1 MSKAQKPFDLKA
13 ADNSE
18 YRDLLDACISTN
30 FDYHSKEAVINRIFS
45 GYEVEAIEHFTQVSR
60 NLQSIADVF
69 KKQRDEAKKNEII
82 AEVDS
87 FTEDSRNALIAELIA
102 KGYLPQSTQPQATTS
117 ERKPRTDAVDEVQI
131 GGQVY
136 QVHGGGLG
144 KLNKKLFKGDH
155 QLSDAEIIKLF
166 KDNDIKYAIDIHR
179 DEKKAF
185 INEFKVK

>member
-18 YRDLLDACISTN
+18 YRDLLDACISAN
-30 FDYHSKEAVINRIFS
+30 FDYHSKEAVINRIFA

-69 KKQRDEAKKNEII
+69 KKQRDEAKKNEIL

-102 KGYLPQSTQPQATTS
+102 KGYLPQSTSSQATTS
-117 ERKPRTDAVDEVQI
+117 ERKPRTDAIDQVEI

-136 QVHGGGLG
+136 QVYGGGLG
-144 KLNKKLFKGDH
+144 KLNKKMFKGDH
-155 QLSDAEIIKLF
+155 QLTDSEITKLF
-166 KDNDIKYAIDIHR
+166 KDNGIKYAIDIHR
-179 DEKKAF
+179 TDKKAF
-185 INEFKVK
+185 IEEFKVK